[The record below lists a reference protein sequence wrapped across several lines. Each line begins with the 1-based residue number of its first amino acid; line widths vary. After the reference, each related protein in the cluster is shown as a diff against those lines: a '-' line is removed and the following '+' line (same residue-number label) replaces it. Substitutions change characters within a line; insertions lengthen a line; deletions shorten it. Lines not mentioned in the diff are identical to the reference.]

1 MHRRLALAVL
11 LVAAATVAHAEENRF
26 WRCPSAD
33 GKRITYS
40 DQPCSE
46 PGGKGGEII
55 LHPNEIDTSDARARA
70 AQAEI
75 ERLQREVQQLKDQQN
90 AAAARRTA
98 PQPRLPS
105 ETPACTEAREAYE
118 ALLHDRDADRRTME
132 IRLRSMN
139 AACGIS
145 ESKTTIQTDN
155 SIYYGTPGW
164 EYMRP
169 PPPPPRPRP
178 HPRPQPPRPCQGSF
192 VKNLATGNF
201 VYKPGYCP

>member
-55 LHPNEIDTSDARARA
+55 LHPNEIDTRDARERA
-70 AQAEI
+70 AQAEL
-75 ERLQREVQQLKDQQN
+75 ERLQREVQQLKAQQN
-90 AAAARRTA
+90 AAAARA
-98 PQPRLPS
+98 AAQPRLPS
-105 ETPACTEAREAYE
+105 ETPACIEARQAYE
-118 ALLHDRDADRRTME
+118 ALAEDRDADRRTME

-145 ESKTTIQTDN
+145 ETNTTIQTDN
-155 SIYYGTPGW
+155 SVYYET
-164 EYMRP
+164 RHL
-169 PPPPPRPRP
+169 PPPPPRP
-178 HPRPQPPRPCQGSF
+178 HPRPKPKPPACPGSF
-192 VKNLATGNF
+192 VKDVFGNF

>member
-1 MHRRLALAVL
+1 MHRRLAIAVL
-11 LVAAATVAHAEENRF
+11 LAAAATFAHAEENRF

-55 LHPNEIDTSDARARA
+55 LHPNEIDTRDARERA
-70 AQAEI
+70 AQAEL
-75 ERLQREVQQLKDQQN
+75 ERLQREVQQLKAQQN
-90 AAAARRTA
+90 AAAARA
-98 PQPRLPS
+98 AAQPRLPS
-105 ETPACTEAREAYE
+105 ETPACIEARQAYE
-118 ALLHDRDADRRTME
+118 ALAEDRDADRRTME

-145 ESKTTIQTDN
+145 ETNTTIQTDN
-155 SIYYGTPGW
+155 SVYYET
-164 EYMRP
+164 RHL
-169 PPPPPRPRP
+169 PPPPPRP
-178 HPRPQPPRPCQGSF
+178 HPRPKPKPPACPGSF
-192 VKNLATGNF
+192 VKDVFGNF

>member
-1 MHRRLALAVL
+1 MHRRLAIAVMLA
-11 LVAAATVAHAEENRF
+11 AAATFAHAEENRF

-98 PQPRLPS
+98 P
-105 ETPACTEAREAYE
+105 
-118 ALLHDRDADRRTME
+118 
-132 IRLRSMN
+132 
-139 AACGIS
+139 
-145 ESKTTIQTDN
+145 
-155 SIYYGTPGW
+155 
-164 EYMRP
+164 
-169 PPPPPRPRP
+169 
-178 HPRPQPPRPCQGSF
+178 
-192 VKNLATGNF
+192 
-201 VYKPGYCP
+201 

>member
-1 MHRRLALAVL
+1 MHRPAASLLAAAVL
-11 LVAAATVAHAEENRF
+11 LTTASVAHAEENRF

-33 GKRITYS
+33 GTRITYS

-70 AQAEI
+70 AQAEL
-75 ERLQREVQQLKDQQN
+75 ERLQREVQQLKAQQN
-90 AAAARRTA
+90 AAAARA
-98 PQPRLPS
+98 AAQPRLPS
-105 ETPACTEAREAYE
+105 ETPACIEARQAYE
-118 ALLHDRDADRRTME
+118 ALAEDRDADRRTME

-145 ESKTTIQTDN
+145 ETNTTIQTDN
-155 SIYYGTPGW
+155 SVYYETPGW
-164 EYMRP
+164 NHRRP
-169 PPPPPRPRP
+169 PPPPP
-178 HPRPQPPRPCQGSF
+178 HPRPKPKPPACPGSF
-192 VKNLATGNF
+192 VKDVFGNF